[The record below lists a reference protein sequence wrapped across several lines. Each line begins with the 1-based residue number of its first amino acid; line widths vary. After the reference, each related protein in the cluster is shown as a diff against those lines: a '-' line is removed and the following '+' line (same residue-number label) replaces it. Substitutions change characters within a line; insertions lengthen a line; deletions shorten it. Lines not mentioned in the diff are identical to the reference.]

1 MFYKMTDGN
10 RYGQFE
16 IDSKQESK
24 IKKEEEFIEQKT
36 IELSSAMGT
45 SVEYARHAIMEAMR
59 EHSPEEKARYKKEL
73 EERS

>member
-24 IKKEEEFIEQKT
+24 VEEEDFIEQKV
-36 IELSSAMGT
+36 IELSSAMNV
-45 SVEYARHAIMEAMR
+45 SVECARGHIMEAMR